1 MKNGKIL
8 LIDTFHPSF
17 SISLSEE
24 GFIITEGYELSK
36 EAILSRIDE
45 WDGIA
50 IRSRFKLDKDFLSKA
65 PTLKFIAR
73 GGAGMENIDVNFA
86 ESKGI
91 QCLSAAEGNRDAV
104 GEQALGM
111 LLMLMNNLLRSDK
124 EVRQG
129 KWNREKNRG
138 HELQGKTVGIIG
150 YGNMGSAFAQRLAG
164 FDVKVLVYDK
174 YVQLNNPPHYIQQ
187 APMEE
192 LYRSCDVVSLHL
204 PLTSETTYFANT
216 NFFESFSK
224 PIWFVNTAR
233 GKNTETT
240 ALVAAIA
247 QGKVRGAALDVI
259 EYETV
264 SFEDIDSKNI
274 PAPLAYLFESDKTVL
289 SPHIAGWTFESH
301 EKIAATLV
309 KKILAL

>member
-1 MKNGKIL
+1 VKNGKIL

-17 SISLSEE
+17 SNALSEE
-24 GFIITEGYELSK
+24 GFNITEGYQLSK
-36 EAILSRIDE
+36 EEIMSRIDE

-50 IRSRFKLDKDFLSKA
+50 IRSRFKLDKEFLSEA
-65 PTLKFIAR
+65 STLKFIAR

-91 QCLSAAEGNRDAV
+91 HCLSAPEGNRDAV

-111 LLMLMNNLLRSDK
+111 LLMLMNNLLRSDR
-124 EVRQG
+124 EVRKG

-150 YGNMGSAFAQRLAG
+150 FGNMGSAFAQRLAG
-164 FDVKVLVYDK
+164 FDVKILVYDK
-174 YVQLNNPPHYIQQ
+174 YVQLNNLPNHVQQ
-187 APMEE
+187 VSMEE
-192 LYRSCDVVSLHL
+192 LYRHCDVVSLHL

-216 NFFESFSK
+216 IFFDSFSK

-233 GKNTETT
+233 GKNTDTS
-240 ALVAAIA
+240 ALVTAIDN
-247 QGKVRGAALDVI
+247 GKVRGAALDVI
-259 EYETV
+259 EYEAV
-264 SFEDIDSKNI
+264 SFEDIDSNNI

-301 EKIAATLV
+301 EKIAAALV

>member
-1 MKNGKIL
+1 VKNGKIL